1 MLIRAILLILA
12 TFCAVLPAR
21 AEPRIALLIAN
32 QDYKPG
38 VGKLVNPVNDI
49 RLVGK
54 ALQQIGFKV
63 LPPVSNATRAD
74 MLDAIDRYVSALK
87 AAGDE
92 AVGFI
97 YYSGHGIAAR
107 GTNYL
112 IPVDVEKPSTRQLR
126 AYGLE
131 QEKILSIIRAD
142 APNAAHYL
150 VIDACRNEL
159 VGARGGK
166 GFVPVN
172 QHAGT
177 LIAFATAPGQTAS
190 DIGRTSGPYAR
201 ALAAELVKPGVP
213 DLLMFHNVRVAVTQ
227 ATDGD
232 QVPWTLDGIQRNQR
246 IMFGGGKAP
255 AQASASRSASR
266 LDAADRE
273 WRKVRNT
280 RNKADLIAFATRY
293 PGTAFAELALLKA
306 GKLGGDGAPGTNT
319 ARQAPQ
325 DDLSALMAALAEPQS
340 GATAGAT
347 AAAGGAG
354 QVWRG
359 DIGEPSGWKQQY
371 TATITFQGDGN
382 ATVENPEFPCGGTL
396 QATGQ
401 AMIFREHITWGR
413 GCANGGTLRL
423 VQQGD
428 TLLYKWSRTPSSE
441 IIATGT
447 LSRVQ

>member
-12 TFCAVLPAR
+12 TFCAALPAR

-32 QDYKPG
+32 QDYKSG

-54 ALQQIGFKV
+54 ALQQVGFKV

-87 AAGDE
+87 SAGDD

-112 IPVDVEKPSTRQLR
+112 IPVDVEKPSTRHLR

-159 VGARGGK
+159 SGARGGK

-190 DIGRTSGPYAR
+190 DIGRASGPYAK
-201 ALAAELVKPGVP
+201 ALAAELVRPGVP

-255 AQASASRSASR
+255 AQASAPRSASR

-273 WRKVRNT
+273 WRKLGNT
-280 RNKADLIAFATRY
+280 TNRADLIAFAKRY

-306 GKLGGDGAPGTNT
+306 GQLGGGATGTNT
-319 ARQAPQ
+319 ARQAPK
-325 DDLSALMAALAEPQS
+325 DDLSALMAALAEPQT
-340 GATAGAT
+340 GATTGA
-347 AAAGGAG
+347 APAAGGAG

-371 TATITFQGDGN
+371 TATVTLQGDGN
-382 ATVENPEFPCGGTL
+382 ATVEYPDFPCGGTL
-396 QATGQ
+396 RATGP
-401 AMIFREHITWGR
+401 AMIFREHITWGQ

-428 TLLYKWSRTPSSE
+428 TLLYRWSRSPSSE